1 MGFSKTDVRIAF
13 IAVKLLENALP
24 YPDEVD
30 EFLDKCNGVFDVDE
44 LHEIETEVEELMTDS
59 DELKE
64 FARSVIGKTE

>member
-1 MGFSKTDVRIAF
+1 MGFSKTDIKIAF

-30 EFLDKCNGVFDVDE
+30 EFLDKCNGVFDVE
-44 LHEIETEVEELMTDS
+44 QLHEIETEVEEMMTES
-59 DELKE
+59 EELKE